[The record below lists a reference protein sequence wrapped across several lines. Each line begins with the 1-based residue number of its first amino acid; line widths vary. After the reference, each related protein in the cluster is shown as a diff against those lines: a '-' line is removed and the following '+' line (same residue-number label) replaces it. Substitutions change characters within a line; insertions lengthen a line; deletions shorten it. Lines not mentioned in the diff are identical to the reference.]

1 MGSVSSTS
9 GFTGS
14 SLFSTALQ
22 NVVSRAVA
30 IASLP
35 IQQLTNQQNTLN
47 SQLTELHQVSSQ
59 FTSLQ
64 AAIKSITSAAS
75 NNAISANVSDDSIV
89 TATATGSALPGTYTV
104 RVLDPGSFGSAL
116 SSNGLTAVTDP
127 STQDISSSTA
137 FTLKVNNTTYTLNPT
152 GANLNALAASIN
164 QSGAPVQATII
175 NIGTPSQADYRLA
188 IQSTSIGSNA
198 IQLND
203 GTNDLLTSLAAGGN
217 ASYTVNGQP
226 PGGISSNSQRVT
238 IAPGLTANLE
248 QAGTATI
255 TVAGNTSNIT
265 NALQSFVSAYNSV
278 VDELSTNRGQGG
290 GALTGDSVVL
300 SASQALHS
308 ITGYSNGNFGIS
320 SLESIGIGFDKT
332 GHLQFDP
339 SQISSYSQ
347 TQIQQLATF
356 LGSPTSGGFLQAAT
370 NTLTGLLDPSTGL
383 LTQALNS
390 TNDQITQTAQLI
402 ATSQDQVNTLQ
413 STLTAQI
420 AAADALISS
429 LEQQNSFVTSLF
441 NQINANSFASH

>member
-9 GFTGS
+9 GFTGG

-35 IQQLTNQQNTLN
+35 IQQLTNQQTTLN
-47 SQLTELHQVSSQ
+47 SQLSELNQVSSQ

-64 AAIKSITSAAS
+64 SAIGTLASASS
-75 NNAISANVSDDSIV
+75 NNAISANVSDDSIL
-89 TATATGSALPGTYTV
+89 TATASGSALPGTYTV
-104 RVLDPGSFGSAL
+104 QVLNPGSFASAL

-127 STQDISSSTA
+127 ASQDISASGSFSLT
-137 FTLKVNNTTYTLNPT
+137 VNSTTYTLNPS

-175 NIGTPSQADYRLA
+175 NIGTPSAADYRLA
-188 IQSTSIGSNA
+188 IQSTSIGSNT

-203 GTNDLLTSLAAGGN
+203 GTSNLLTSLAGGSN

-226 PGGISSNSQRVT
+226 PGGISSNSRTVT
-238 IAPGLTANLE
+238 IAPGLTVNLE
-248 QAGTATI
+248 QTGTATI
-255 TVAGNTSNIT
+255 SVAGNTGNIT
-265 NALQSFVSAYNSV
+265 NALQSFVSAYNAV
-278 VDELSTNRGQGG
+278 VDELSKNRGQGG
-290 GALTGDSVVL
+290 GALTGDSVIL

-308 ITGYSNGNFGIS
+308 IANFSSGNSGIS
-320 SLESIGIGFDKT
+320 SLESIGVGFDKT

-339 SQISSYSQ
+339 TQISSYSQ

-356 LGSPTSGGFLQAAT
+356 LGRPASGGFLQAAT
-370 NTLTGLLDPSTGL
+370 STLTGLLDPTSGL
-383 LTQALNS
+383 LTQAVSS
-390 TNDQITQTAQLI
+390 TNDRISQTAQQI

-413 STLTAQI
+413 ATLTAQI
-420 AAADALISS
+420 SAADALISS